1 MKLKKM
7 TKGHQATL
15 DFKRMGAIIK
25 EARKN
30 AGLTQEQLSEMIDVT
45 PAFVGHIERGER
57 SVSLKTLFAVADELN
72 ISFDY
77 LLSENVVLDETQQI
91 VKSFEQL
98 IEGKSVEAQQAVLD
112 LVRTALKYME

>member
-1 MKLKKM
+1 MKLKKV
-7 TKGHQATL
+7 TKGHQSTI
-15 DFKRMGAIIK
+15 DFKRMGTIIK

-30 AGLTQEQLSEMIDVT
+30 AGLTQEQLSEIIDVT

-77 LLSENVVLDETQQI
+77 LLSKNVILDETQQTI
-91 VKSFEQL
+91 KSFEHL
-98 IEGKSVEAQQAVLD
+98 INGKSVEAQKAVLD
-112 LVRTALKYME
+112 IVRTALNHME

>member
-1 MKLKKM
+1 MKLKKV
-7 TKGHQATL
+7 TKGHQSTI

-30 AGLTQEQLSEMIDVT
+30 AGLTQEQLSEIIDVT

-77 LLSENVVLDETQQI
+77 LLSKNVILDETQQTI
-91 VKSFEQL
+91 KSFENL
-98 IEGKSVEAQQAVLD
+98 INGKSVEAQKAVLD
-112 LVRTALKYME
+112 IVRTALNHME